1 MSPKVSEEHREY
13 RRRKILEAA
22 IRVFKR
28 KGFEKTTMQDIVDES
43 GMSRGGVY
51 LYFSNREDLFKE
63 LINFFDKQQK
73 ELINFF
79 DKQQVE
85 EIDLLYQNVS
95 STWEG
100 VLRFLEA
107 QEQEIKEVDE
117 SLTPVIL
124 EYYMIDLREKTKDAF
139 LSNRYQKAVEILE
152 LLFQK
157 GVDEEEF
164 KPVIPISQVAR
175 FVVAFLDGLIM
186 EAIYLGTEEVKIQQQ
201 MNTLRQTLKKLLGVE
216 QTE

>member
-13 RRRKILEAA
+13 RRCKILEAA

-63 LINFFDKQQK
+63 LINF
-73 ELINFF
+73 I

-85 EIDLLYQNVS
+85 EIDLLHQNVS

-124 EYYMIDLREKTKDAF
+124 EYYMIELREKTKDAF
-139 LSNRYQKAVEILE
+139 LSNRYQKAVEVLE

-164 KPVIPISQVAR
+164 KPDIPISQVAR

-186 EAIYLGTEEVKIQQQ
+186 EAIYLGTDEVKIQQQ
-201 MNTLRQTLKKLLGVE
+201 MNTLRQTLKNLLGVE

>member
-63 LINFFDKQQK
+63 LIN
-73 ELINFF
+73 IF

-85 EIDLLYQNVS
+85 EIDLLHQNVS

-139 LSNRYQKAVEILE
+139 LSNRYQKAVEVLE

-164 KPVIPISQVAR
+164 KPDIPISQVAR

-186 EAIYLGTEEVKIQQQ
+186 EAIYLGTDEVKIQQQ
-201 MNTLRQTLKKLLGVE
+201 MNTLRQTLKNLLGVE

>member
-28 KGFEKTTMQDIVDES
+28 KGYEKTTMQDIVDES

-63 LINFFDKQQK
+63 LIHFIDKQQ
-73 ELINFF
+73 E
-79 DKQQVE
+79 E
-85 EIDLLYQNVS
+85 EIDLLYHDVS
-95 STWEG
+95 SIWEG
-100 VLRFLEA
+100 VLQFLES
-107 QEQEIKEVDE
+107 QEQEIMEVDE
-117 SLTPVIL
+117 SLIPVIL

-139 LSNRYQKAVEILE
+139 LFNRYQKAVKVVE

-157 GVDEEEF
+157 GVVHGEF
-164 KPVIPISQVAR
+164 KPVIPISEVAR

-186 EAIYLGTEEVKIQQQ
+186 EAIYLGTEEVKIKQQ
-201 MNTLRQTLKKLLGVE
+201 MNTLRHMLKNLLGVK
-216 QTE
+216 QT